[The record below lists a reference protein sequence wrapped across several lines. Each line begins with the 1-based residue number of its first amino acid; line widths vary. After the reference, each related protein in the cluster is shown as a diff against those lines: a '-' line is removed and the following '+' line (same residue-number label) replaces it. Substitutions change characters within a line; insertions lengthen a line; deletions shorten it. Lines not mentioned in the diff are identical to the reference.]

1 MVFKSYQKKKNVYL
15 ENTYIMP
22 SIMQK
27 KKKKIEDK
35 LSTIIKNILLS
46 LLI

>member
-1 MVFKSYQKKKNVYL
+1 MVFKSYEKNVYL

-22 SIMQK
+22 NIMQ
-27 KKKKIEDK
+27 KKIEDK